1 MMTAYLASLLKLFL
15 IRFQI
20 EKAMV
25 PFLATDLYRIMR
37 QIHGIFMKRDVVKQ
51 GNTTYLLSQV
61 DVSMKEND
69 LSIDNLYLGS
79 AVTSEL
85 AKLGV
90 PAETNKIAI

>member
-1 MMTAYLASLLKLFL
+1 
-15 IRFQI
+15 
-20 EKAMV
+20 
-25 PFLATDLYRIMR
+25 
-37 QIHGIFMKRDVVKQ
+37 MKRDVVKE
-51 GNTTYLLSQV
+51 GNTTYLLSHV

-69 LSIDNLYLGS
+69 LSVDNLYLGS